1 MQDEC
6 RKWVWQLSSRDR
18 AVMHACIHTLH
29 TLYDCYAHETRGV
42 FLALG
47 CELRYNTADRARAKA
62 RSRSRSY
69 AAMYTVYDVGFVRIT
84 RLNTLSALTYT
95 CSHLVIESK
104 YHLPPLS
111 TTWMKHKR
119 REDYKPSG
127 V

>member
-1 MQDEC
+1 
-6 RKWVWQLSSRDR
+6 
-18 AVMHACIHTLH
+18 MHACMH
-29 TLYDCYAHETRGV
+29 TLYENCYAHEIRGV

-62 RSRSRSY
+62 RSRSRSRSY
-69 AAMYTVYDVGFVRIT
+69 AAMYTVYDAGFVRIT

-111 TTWMKHKR
+111 TTWMKHTR
-119 REDYKPSG
+119 RED
-127 V
+127 